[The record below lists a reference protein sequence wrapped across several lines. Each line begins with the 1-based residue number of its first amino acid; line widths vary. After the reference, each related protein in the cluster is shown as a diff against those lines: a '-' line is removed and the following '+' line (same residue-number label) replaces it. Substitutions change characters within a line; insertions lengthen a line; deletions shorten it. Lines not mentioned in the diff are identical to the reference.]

1 MSDRILVT
9 GSTGKVGKEVVNQLV
24 AKGLPVRAA
33 DINVEW
39 VESAA
44 KAEGWKDVEFAL
56 FNYDQPETFAPVL
69 EGIER
74 MFIVPPLLSPRQHE
88 QIIAFMKY
96 AETSGVKHIVNLSQM
111 GSDEIKDLP
120 LRKGEIYIEG
130 CGIPYTHLRPN
141 WFSQNFNTLHMA
153 GIMGNGEIA
162 VPADDIKSSYI
173 DVRDIAAMGVAALTE
188 GEKHWNKAY
197 TLTSG
202 EAIDHYEVV
211 RLISAASGRGIKY
224 NPVSEDDYRGTLLAT
239 GMAEGAAEMALNLY
253 RLMRNGGTTAV
264 SRDVPN
270 VLGRKAIS
278 FEQYT
283 QDFADSW
290 K

>member
-44 KAEGWKDVEFAL
+44 EAQGWTDVECAL
-56 FNYDQPETFAPVL
+56 FNYDQPETFGSVL
-69 EGIER
+69 EGVER
-74 MFIVPPLLSPRQHE
+74 MFIVPPLLSTRQHE
-88 QIIAFMKY
+88 QIIAFIKF
-96 AETSGVKHIVNLSQM
+96 AETTGLKHIVNLSQM
-111 GSDEIKDLP
+111 GSDKIKDLP

-141 WFSQNFNTLHMA
+141 WFNQNFNTLHMA
-153 GIMGNGEIA
+153 GIMENGEIA
-162 VPADDIKSSYI
+162 VPAADIKSSYI
-173 DVRDIAAMGVAALTE
+173 DVRDIAAMAVAALTE
-188 GEKHWNKAY
+188 GEPHYNKAY

-202 EAIDHYEVV
+202 EAIDHNEVV
-211 RLISAASGRGIKY
+211 RLISEASGRDVKY
-224 NPVSEDDYRGTLLAT
+224 NPVTEDEYRETLLGT
-239 GMAEGAAEMALNLY
+239 GMTEGAAEMALNLY

-264 SRDVPN
+264 SQDVPN
-270 VLGRKAIS
+270 VLGQPAIS
-278 FEQYT
+278 FAQYT
-283 QDFADSW
+283 KDFADSW

>member
-9 GSTGKVGKEVVNQLV
+9 GSTGKVGKEVTNQLV

-33 DINVEW
+33 DINVDW
-39 VESAA
+39 VKSAA
-44 KAEGWKDVEFAL
+44 KAEGWTDVECVL
-56 FNYDQPETFAPVL
+56 FNYDQPETFGPVL
-69 EGIER
+69 EGVER
-74 MFIVPPLLSPRQHE
+74 IFIVPPLLSSRQHE
-88 QIIAFMKY
+88 QIIAFIKF
-96 AETSGVKHIVNLSQM
+96 AETTGLKHIVNLSQM

-141 WFSQNFNTLHMA
+141 WFSQNFHTLHLA
-153 GIMGNGEIA
+153 GIKEKGEIS
-162 VPADDIKSSYI
+162 VPAEDLKSSYI

-188 GEKHWNKAY
+188 GEKHYNKAY

-202 EAIDHYEVV
+202 EAIDHYEVA
-211 RLISAASGRGIKY
+211 RLISTASGKDIKY
-224 NPVSEDDYRGTLLAT
+224 NPVSEDDYRETLLAT
-239 GMAEGAAEMALNLY
+239 GMTESAAEMALNLY
-253 RLMRNGGTTAV
+253 RLLRNGGTTAV
-264 SRDVPN
+264 SPNVPD
-270 VLGRKAIS
+270 VLGRGAIS

-283 QDFADSW
+283 KDFADSW

>member
-9 GSTGKVGKEVVNQLV
+9 GSTGKVGKEVTNQLV

-33 DINVEW
+33 DINVDW

-44 KAEGWKDVEFAL
+44 KAEGWQDVECAL
-56 FNYDQPETFAPVL
+56 FNYDQPETFATVL
-69 EGIER
+69 EGVER
-74 MFIVPPLLSPRQHE
+74 MFIVPPLLSPTQHE
-88 QIIAFMKY
+88 QIIAFIKF
-96 AETSGVKHIVNLSQM
+96 AEKTGVKHIVNLSQM

-141 WFSQNFNTLHMA
+141 WFNQNFNTLHMA
-153 GIMGNGEIA
+153 GIMEKGEIA
-162 VPADDIKSSYI
+162 VPAEDIKSSYI
-173 DVRDIAAMGVAALTE
+173 DVRDIAAMGVAALIE
-188 GEKHWNKAY
+188 GEKHYNKAY

-211 RLISAASGRGIKY
+211 RLISAVSGKDIKY
-224 NPVSEDDYRGTLLAT
+224 NPVSEDDYRKTLLAT
-239 GMAEGAAEMALNLY
+239 GMTEGAAEMALNLY

-264 SRDVPN
+264 SRDVPD
-270 VLGRKAIS
+270 VLGREAIS

-283 QDFADSW
+283 KDHADSW

>member
-1 MSDRILVT
+1 
-9 GSTGKVGKEVVNQLV
+9 
-24 AKGLPVRAA
+24 
-33 DINVEW
+33 VEW
-39 VESAA
+39 VQSAA
-44 KAEGWKDVEFAL
+44 EAEGWKDVETAL
-56 FNYDQPETFAPVL
+56 FNYDQPETFGPVL

-74 MFIVPPLLSPRQHE
+74 LFIVPPLLSPTQHE
-88 QIIAFMKY
+88 QIIAFIKF
-96 AETSGVKHIVNLSQM
+96 AETTSVKHIVNLSQM

-120 LRKGEIYIEG
+120 LRKGEIYIES

-153 GIMGNGEIA
+153 GIMEHGEIA
-162 VPADDIKSSYI
+162 VPAEDIKSSYI

-188 GEKHWNKAY
+188 GEKHWNQSY

-211 RLISAASGRGIKY
+211 RLISAASGKDIKY
-224 NPVSEDDYRGTLLAT
+224 NPVSEDDYRETLLTT
-239 GMAEGAAEMALNLY
+239 GMTEGAAEMALNLY

-264 SRDVPN
+264 SRDVPD
-270 VLGRKAIS
+270 VLGREAITV
-278 FEQYT
+278 EQYT
-283 QDFADSW
+283 KDFADSW

>member
-24 AKGLPVRAA
+24 AKGLSVRAA

-39 VESAA
+39 IESAA
-44 KAEGWKDVEFAL
+44 KAEGWKDVEYAL
-56 FNYDQPETFAPVL
+56 FNYDQPETFGPVL
-69 EGIER
+69 EGVER
-74 MFIVPPLLSPRQHE
+74 MFIVPPLLSSRQHE
-88 QIIAFMKY
+88 QIIAFVKY
-96 AETSGVKHIVNLSQM
+96 AETTGVKHIVNLSQM

-120 LRKGEIYIEG
+120 LRKGEIYIED

-153 GIMGNGEIA
+153 GIMETGEIA
-162 VPADDIKSSYI
+162 VPAADIKSSYI

-188 GEKHWNKAY
+188 GEKHYNKTY

-202 EAIDHYEVV
+202 ETIDHYEVV
-211 RLISAASGRGIKY
+211 RLISAASGKDIKY
-224 NPVSEDDYRGTLLAT
+224 RPVSEDDYRETLLAT
-239 GMAEGAAEMALNLY
+239 GMKDSAAEMALNLY

-264 SRDVPN
+264 SQDVPN
-270 VLGRKAIS
+270 VLGREAIS

-283 QDFADSW
+283 KDFANSW

>member
-33 DINVEW
+33 DIKVDW
-39 VESAA
+39 VKSAA
-44 KAEGWKDVEFAL
+44 EDQGWTDVEFAL
-56 FNYDQPETFAPVL
+56 FNYDHPETFGPCL
-69 EGIER
+69 EGVER

-88 QIIAFMKY
+88 QIIAFIKY
-96 AETSGVKHIVNLSQM
+96 AETTGVKHIVNLSQM

-120 LRKGEIYIEG
+120 LRKGEIYIES
-130 CGIPYTHLRPN
+130 CGTPYTHLRPN

-153 GIMGNGEIA
+153 GIMENGEIA
-162 VPADDIKSSYI
+162 VPAEDIKSSYI
-173 DVRDIAAMGVAALTE
+173 DVRDIAAMGVAALVE
-188 GEKHWNKAY
+188 GEKHYNKAY

-202 EAIDHYEVV
+202 EAIDHHEVV
-211 RLISAASGRGIKY
+211 RLITEASGRSVRY
-224 NPVSEDDYRGTLLAT
+224 NPVTEEEYRQTLLGT
-239 GMAEGAAEMALNLY
+239 GMTEGAAEMALNLY
-253 RLMRNGGTTAV
+253 RLMRAGGTTAV
-264 SRDVPN
+264 SDDVPD
-270 VLGRKAIS
+270 VLGRPAIS

-283 QDFADSW
+283 RDFAGSW

>member
-9 GSTGKVGKEVVNQLV
+9 GSTGKVGKTVVNQLV
-24 AKGLPVRAA
+24 ALGVPVRAA
-33 DINVEW
+33 DINVDW
-39 VESAA
+39 VKSAA
-44 KAEGWKDVEFAL
+44 DAEGWTDVECTL
-56 FNYDQPETFAPVL
+56 FNYDQPETFETVL

-74 MFIVPPLLSPRQHE
+74 VFIVPPLLSSRQHE
-88 QIIAFMKY
+88 QIIAFIKF
-96 AETSGVKHIVNLSQM
+96 AETTGVKHIVNLSQM

-153 GIMGNGEIA
+153 GIMEEGEIA
-162 VPADDIKSSYI
+162 VPAGDIKSSYI

-188 GEKHWNKAY
+188 GEKHYNKSY

-202 EAIDHYEVV
+202 EAIDHNEVV
-211 RLISAASGRGIKY
+211 RLITAASGRAVKY
-224 NPVSEDDYRGTLLAT
+224 NPVSEDDYRETLLAA
-239 GMAEGAAEMALNLY
+239 GMEESAAEMALNLY

-264 SRDVPN
+264 SSDIPD
-270 VLGRKAIS
+270 VLGRPAIS

-283 QDFADSW
+283 KDFADAW

>member
-24 AKGLPVRAA
+24 ARGVPVRAA
-33 DINVEW
+33 DINVDW
-39 VESAA
+39 VKSAA
-44 KAEGWKDVEFAL
+44 EAQGWTDVEFAL
-56 FNYDQPETFAPVL
+56 FNYDHPETFAPCL

-88 QIIAFMKY
+88 QIIAFIKF
-96 AETSGVKHIVNLSQM
+96 AETTGVKHIVNLSQM

-120 LRKGEIYIEG
+120 LRKGEIYIES

-141 WFSQNFNTLHMA
+141 WFNQNFNTLHMA
-153 GIMGNGEIA
+153 GIMENGEIA
-162 VPADDIKSSYI
+162 VPAENIKSSYI
-173 DVRDIAAMGVAALTE
+173 DVRDIAAMGVAALLE
-188 GEKHWNKAY
+188 DEQHHNKAY

-211 RLISAASGRGIKY
+211 RLISEASGRAVNY
-224 NPVSEDDYRGTLLAT
+224 NPVTEDAYRETLLGT
-239 GMAEGAAEMALNLY
+239 GMTEGAAEMALNLY
-253 RLMRNGGTTAV
+253 RLMRAGGTTAV
-264 SRDVPN
+264 SHDVPN
-270 VLGRKAIS
+270 VLGRPAIS

-283 QDFADSW
+283 KDFADVW

>member
-24 AKGLPVRAA
+24 VKGLPVRAA
-33 DINVEW
+33 DINVDW
-39 VESAA
+39 VNSAA
-44 KAEGWKDVEFAL
+44 KAEGWKDVETAL
-56 FNYDQPETFAPVL
+56 FNYDQPETFGPVL

-74 MFIVPPLLSPRQHE
+74 MFIVPPLLSPTQHE
-88 QIIAFMKY
+88 QIIAFIKF
-96 AETSGVKHIVNLSQM
+96 AETTDVKHIVNLSQM

-141 WFSQNFNTLHMA
+141 WFNQNFNTLHMA
-153 GIMGNGEIA
+153 GIMEKGEIA
-162 VPADDIKSSYI
+162 VPAGDIKSSYI
-173 DVRDIAAMGVAALTE
+173 DVRDIAAMGVAALT
-188 GEKHWNKAY
+188 GGKKHWNKGY

-202 EAIDHYEVV
+202 KAIDHNEVV
-211 RLISAASGRGIKY
+211 RLISAASGRGVRY
-224 NPVSEDDYRGTLLAT
+224 NPVSEDDYRQTLLAT
-239 GMAEGAAEMALNLY
+239 GMTEGAAEMALNLY

-264 SRDVPN
+264 SRDVPD
-270 VLGRKAIS
+270 VLGREAIS

-283 QDFADSW
+283 KDFAGSW

>member
-33 DINVEW
+33 DINVDW

-44 KAEGWKDVEFAL
+44 AAQGWADVEFAL
-56 FNYDQPETFAPVL
+56 FNYDHPETFGPCL
-69 EGIER
+69 EDVDR

-88 QIIAFMKY
+88 QIIAFIKF
-96 AETSGVKHIVNLSQM
+96 AETTGVKHIVNLSQM

-120 LRKGEIYIEG
+120 LRKGEIYIEN

-141 WFSQNFNTLHMA
+141 WFSQNFNTLHMV
-153 GIMGNGEIA
+153 GIMEKGEIA
-162 VPADDIKSSYI
+162 VPAENIKSSYI

-188 GEKHWNKAY
+188 GEPHYNKAY

-211 RLISAASGRGIKY
+211 RLISEASGRAVKY
-224 NPVSEDDYRGTLLAT
+224 NPVTEDAYRETLLGT
-239 GMAEGAAEMALNLY
+239 GMDEGAAEMALNLY
-253 RLMRNGGTTAV
+253 RLMRAGGTTAV
-264 SRDVPN
+264 SKDVPN
-270 VLGRKAIS
+270 VLGRPAIS

-283 QDFADSW
+283 KDFASFW

>member
-9 GSTGKVGKEVVNQLV
+9 GSTGKVGKEVTNQLV

-33 DINVEW
+33 DINVDW
-39 VESAA
+39 VKSAA
-44 KAEGWKDVEFAL
+44 EAEGWTDVECVL
-56 FNYDQPETFAPVL
+56 FNYDQPETFGPVL
-69 EGIER
+69 EGVER
-74 MFIVPPLLSPRQHE
+74 IFIVPPLLSSRQHE
-88 QIIAFMKY
+88 QIIAFIKF
-96 AETSGVKHIVNLSQM
+96 AETTGLKHIVNLSQM

-141 WFSQNFNTLHMA
+141 WFSQNFHTLHLA
-153 GIMGNGEIA
+153 GIKEKGEIS
-162 VPADDIKSSYI
+162 VPAEDIKSSYI

-188 GEKHWNKAY
+188 GEKHYNKAY

-202 EAIDHYEVV
+202 EAIDHYEVA
-211 RLISAASGRGIKY
+211 RLISTASGKDIKY
-224 NPVSEDDYRGTLLAT
+224 NPVSEDDYRETLLAT
-239 GMAEGAAEMALNLY
+239 GMTESAAEMALNLY
-253 RLMRNGGTTAV
+253 RLLRNGGTTAV
-264 SRDVPN
+264 SPDVPD
-270 VLGRKAIS
+270 VLGRGAIS

-283 QDFADSW
+283 KDFADSW

>member
-24 AKGLPVRAA
+24 AKGLAVRAA

-56 FNYDQPETFAPVL
+56 FNYDQPDTFASVL

-88 QIIAFMKY
+88 QIIAFIKF
-96 AETSGVKHIVNLSQM
+96 AETTGVKHIVNLSQM

-162 VPADDIKSSYI
+162 VPAADIKSSYI

-202 EAIDHYEVV
+202 EAIDHCEVV
-211 RLISAASGRGIKY
+211 RLISAASGRDIKY

-239 GMAEGAAEMALNLY
+239 GMTEGAAEMALNLY

>member
-33 DINVEW
+33 DINVDW
-39 VESAA
+39 VQSAA
-44 KAEGWKDVEFAL
+44 EAQGWKDVEFAL
-56 FNYDQPETFAPVL
+56 FNYDQPETFGPVL
-69 EGIER
+69 DGIER
-74 MFIVPPLLSPRQHE
+74 IFIVPPLLSPRQHE
-88 QIIAFMKY
+88 QIIAFIKF

-120 LRKGEIYIEG
+120 LRKGEIYIES

-153 GIMGNGEIA
+153 GIMEKGEIA
-162 VPADDIKSSYI
+162 VPAGDIKSSYI
-173 DVRDIAAMGVAALTE
+173 DVRDIAAMGVAALIE
-188 GEKHWNKAY
+188 GEKHYNKGY

-202 EAIDHYEVV
+202 EAIDHHEVV
-211 RLISAASGRGIKY
+211 RLITAASGRELKY
-224 NPVSEDDYRGTLLAT
+224 NPVSEDDYRETLLAT
-239 GMAEGAAEMALNLY
+239 GMNEGAAEMALNLY

-264 SRDVPN
+264 SSDVPD
-270 VLGRKAIS
+270 VLGRDAIS

-283 QDFADSW
+283 RDLADSW

>member
-24 AKGLPVRAA
+24 AMGLPVRAA
-33 DINVEW
+33 DINTDW
-39 VESAA
+39 VQSAA
-44 KAEGWKDVEFAL
+44 DAQGWKDVEIAL

-74 MFIVPPLLSPRQHE
+74 IFIVPPLLSPTQHE
-88 QIIAFMKY
+88 QIIAFIKF
-96 AETSGVKHIVNLSQM
+96 AETTDVKHIVNLSQM
-111 GSDEIKDLP
+111 GSDQIKDLP
-120 LRKGEIYIEG
+120 LRKGEIYIES

-153 GIMGNGEIA
+153 GIMEKGEIA

-173 DVRDIAAMGVAALTE
+173 DVRDIAAMGVTALIE
-188 GEKHWNKAY
+188 GEKHYSKAY

-202 EAIDHYEVV
+202 EAIDHNEVV
-211 RLISAASGRGIKY
+211 RLISAVSGRDVKY
-224 NPVSEDDYRGTLLAT
+224 NPVSEEDYRKTLLAT
-239 GMAEGAAEMALNLY
+239 GMTEGAAEMALNLY

-264 SRDVPN
+264 SRDVSD
-270 VLGRKAIS
+270 VLGRDAIS
-278 FEQYT
+278 FEQYAK
-283 QDFADSW
+283 DFADSW

>member
-9 GSTGKVGKEVVNQLV
+9 GSTGKVGKEVINQLV

-39 VESAA
+39 VEAAA

-56 FNYDQPETFAPVL
+56 FNYDQPETFGPVL
-69 EGIER
+69 EGVER
-74 MFIVPPLLSPRQHE
+74 MFIVPPLLSPTQHE
-88 QIIAFMKY
+88 QIIAFIKF
-96 AETSGVKHIVNLSQM
+96 AETTGVKHIVNLSQM

-141 WFSQNFNTLHMA
+141 WFCQNFNTMHMA
-153 GIMGNGEIA
+153 GIKEHGEIA
-162 VPADDIKSSYI
+162 IPAEDIKSSYI

-202 EAIDHYEVV
+202 EAIDNDEVV
-211 RLISAASGRGIKY
+211 RLISKASGKDIKY
-224 NPVSEDDYRGTLLAT
+224 TPVSEDAYRETLLAA
-239 GMAEGAAEMALNLY
+239 GMTEGATEMALNLY

-264 SRDVPN
+264 SSDVPD
-270 VLGRKAIS
+270 VLGRDAIS

-283 QDFADSW
+283 KDFADSW

>member
-1 MSDRILVT
+1 MTDRILVT

-33 DINVEW
+33 DINVDW
-39 VESAA
+39 VQSAA
-44 KAEGWKDVEFAL
+44 EAEGWKDVEIVL
-56 FNYDQPETFAPVL
+56 FNYDQPETFGPCL

-74 MFIVPPLLSPRQHE
+74 MFIVPPLLSPTQHE
-88 QIIAFMKY
+88 QIIAFIKF
-96 AETSGVKHIVNLSQM
+96 AETTDIKHIVNLSQM

-130 CGIPYTHLRPN
+130 CGIAYTHLRPN

-153 GIMGNGEIA
+153 SIMENGEIA

-173 DVRDIAAMGVAALTE
+173 DVRDIAAMGVAALVE
-188 GEKHWNKAY
+188 GEKHYNHAY

-202 EAIDHYEVV
+202 KAIDHAEVV
-211 RLISAASGRGIKY
+211 RLISEVSGKDIKY
-224 NPVSEDDYRGTLLAT
+224 RPVSEESYRETLLAT
-239 GMAEGAAEMALNLY
+239 GMTEGAAEMALNLY

-264 SRDVPN
+264 SPDVPN
-270 VLGRKAIS
+270 VLGRDAIS

-283 QDFADSW
+283 KDLADAW

>member
-9 GSTGKVGKEVVNQLV
+9 GSTGKVGKEVINQLV
-24 AKGLPVRAA
+24 TKGLPVRAA

-39 VESAA
+39 VEAAA

-56 FNYDQPETFAPVL
+56 FNYDQPETFGPVL
-69 EGIER
+69 EGVER
-74 MFIVPPLLSPRQHE
+74 MFIVPPLLSPTQHE
-88 QIIAFMKY
+88 QIIAFIKFG
-96 AETSGVKHIVNLSQM
+96 ETTGVKHIVNLSQM

-141 WFSQNFNTLHMA
+141 WFCQNFNTMHMA
-153 GIMGNGEIA
+153 GIKEHGEIA
-162 VPADDIKSSYI
+162 IPAEDIKSSYI

-202 EAIDHYEVV
+202 EAIDNDEVV
-211 RLISAASGRGIKY
+211 RLISKASGKDIKY
-224 NPVSEDDYRGTLLAT
+224 TSVSEDAYREALLAA
-239 GMAEGAAEMALNLY
+239 GMTEGAAEMALNLY

-264 SRDVPN
+264 SSDVPD
-270 VLGRKAIS
+270 VLGRDAIS

-283 QDFADSW
+283 KDFADSW